1 MNIEA
6 PHGRFHPADV
16 LLAATLTFIGMVGTA
31 PAGAEQPSALEPD
44 LTAYIL
50 VAAATGSIAAWRRFP
65 LTVFVITGT
74 ATACYLLIG
83 YPFGPILFPAA
94 LAVGGLA
101 ASWPLRRT
109 AIAVGVDAAVL
120 ALALTFRFIREPH
133 GPFDILVGIVF
144 ALALWFAAPMAVGTA
159 WRIRSDSRA
168 RVREE
173 QAKRV
178 VSEERL
184 RMAQEVHDGVGHGLS
199 VIAMQAGVGLHV
211 ADRNPAKAK
220 EILETIRQTSRDSL
234 DGLRRELAMLRGEPS
249 PRQPGLGL
257 ADVATL
263 VDRVRAGGLEVA
275 LDNTGTDSAGGAT
288 GTDNIDGTAIPDE
301 IGFASYR
308 IVQEALTNVLRHAG
322 SGSTA
327 AVKINRTRSAVLIE
341 VSDTGSG
348 PPGGGP
354 VEGSGIAG
362 MRQRALQAGGSL
374 EVAGTAGAGFRVR
387 ARLPLAAGTQGG
399 TV

>member
-1 MNIEA
+1 MNTQA

-31 PAGAEQPSALEPD
+31 PAGAEQPSAREPD

-50 VAAATGSIAAWRRFP
+50 IVAAAGSIAAWRRFP
-65 LTVFVITGT
+65 LPVFIVTGA
-74 ATACYLLIG
+74 ATCCYLLVG

-101 ASWPLRRT
+101 ASWSLGRT
-109 AIAVGVDAAVL
+109 AIAVAIDAAVL
-120 ALALTFRFIREPH
+120 AVAMTFRFGRDPH
-133 GPFDILVGIVF
+133 SGLDILTGIIF
-144 ALALWFAAPMAVGTA
+144 AIALWFVAPMAVGTA

-211 ADRNPAKAK
+211 ADRNPEKAK

-249 PRQPGLGL
+249 PRQPSLGL
-257 ADVATL
+257 ADVGTL
-263 VDRVRAGGLEVA
+263 VERVRAGGLEVR
-275 LDNTGTDSAGGAT
+275 LDDAADGAAVSEET
-288 GTDNIDGTAIPDE
+288 
-301 IGFASYR
+301 GFAAYR

-322 SGSTA
+322 SSSTA
-327 AVKINRTRSAVLIE
+327 AVRLTHAGQDLLIE
-341 VSDTGSG
+341 ISDTGTG
-348 PPGGGP
+348 PPAGGP
-354 VEGSGIAG
+354 VEGTGIAG
-362 MRQRALQAGGSL
+362 MRQRATSIGGKL
-374 EVAGTAGAGFRVR
+374 EAAGTSGAGFRVR
-387 ARLPLAAGTQGG
+387 ARLPLTAQTQGG
-399 TV
+399 SA

>member
-1 MNIEA
+1 MNTQA
-6 PHGRFHPADV
+6 PLGRFHPADV

-31 PAGAEQPSALEPD
+31 PAGAEQPSAREPD

-50 VAAATGSIAAWRRFP
+50 IAAAAGSIAAWRRFP
-65 LTVFVITGT
+65 LPVFIITGA
-74 ATACYLLIG
+74 ATSCYLLVG
-83 YPFGPILFPAA
+83 YPFGPILLPAA

-109 AIAVGVDAAVL
+109 AIAVAIDAAVL
-120 ALALTFRFIREPH
+120 AVVLTFRFGRDPH
-133 GPFDILVGIVF
+133 SGLDILTGIVF
-144 ALALWFAAPMAVGTA
+144 ATALWFVAPMAVGTA

-199 VIAMQAGVGLHV
+199 VIAMQAGVGLHI

-257 ADVATL
+257 ADIATL
-263 VDRVRAGGLEVA
+263 VDRVRAGGLEVSLNNA
-275 LDNTGTDSAGGAT
+275 VPGAANET
-288 GTDNIDGTAIPDE
+288 ESVPAE
-301 IGFASYR
+301 IGFAAYR

-322 SGSTA
+322 SNSTA
-327 AVKINRTRSAVLIE
+327 AVQISRTGSELLIE
-341 VSDTGSG
+341 ISDTGSG
-348 PPGGGP
+348 PPAGGP

-362 MRQRALQAGGSL
+362 MRQRAGSFGGKL
-374 EVAGTAGAGFRVR
+374 EAAGTSGAGFRVR
-387 ARLPLAAGTQGG
+387 AHLPLTREDQGN
-399 TV
+399 TE